1 VNGSVY
7 TGKEGDWMDCARKG
21 RSTLWT
27 SRWRLIDD
35 PLWRRG
41 RYVFSARKTYGESGW
56 EDKESGKINP
66 AEHSQ
71 VEGKAPSGS
80 GLGCYIGR
88 VHFHPATC
96 Y

>member
-1 VNGSVY
+1 MN
-7 TGKEGDWMDCARKG
+7 
-21 RSTLWT
+21 
-27 SRWRLIDD
+27 

-66 AEHSQ
+66 AELSQ

-88 VHFHPATC
+88 VQ
-96 Y
+96 